1 MLPLS
6 SGILKISLIFL
17 IAGMPT
23 AAVLSTMSN
32 SFSSPARTVG
42 SLQQS
47 SPFLSTQPPKEDRY
61 AALKDL
67 DSLMKTQQASSEP
80 QFSDWSTGVV
90 YILKIT
96 KILVLVSG
104 LNCAHICC
112 IYYILHVLYTV
123 KIVVFGPR
131 DFLLGRSVL
140 LEKPL
145 MFKLTE

>member
-1 MLPLS
+1 MFWKNMLPLS
-6 SGILKISLIFL
+6 SCILKISLIYL

-23 AAVLSTMSN
+23 SAVLSTMSN

-80 QFSDWSTGVV
+80 QFSDWPTGVV
-90 YILKIT
+90 YVLKIT
-96 KILVLVSG
+96 VLVLVRG
-104 LNCAHICC
+104 LNCAHICHIC
-112 IYYILHVLYTV
+112 YILHALYSV
-123 KIVVFGPR
+123 IILMFGPR

-140 LEKPL
+140 LEKP
-145 MFKLTE
+145 

>member
-1 MLPLS
+1 M
-6 SGILKISLIFL
+6 KIQLIFL

-23 AAVLSTMSN
+23 SAMLSTMSC

-47 SPFLSTQPPKEDRY
+47 SPFLSSQPPKEDRY

-90 YILKIT
+90 HVLIT
-96 KILVLVSG
+96 KFLFLGSG
-104 LNCAHICC
+104 LNFGHVFHIC
-112 IYYILHVLYTV
+112 YMLRVLHTV
-123 KIVVFGPR
+123 KIVVLL
-131 DFLLGRSVL
+131 FLTWNKRIGRKTSDIETDRMNVL
-140 LEKPL
+140 HGKVY
-145 MFKLTE
+145 K